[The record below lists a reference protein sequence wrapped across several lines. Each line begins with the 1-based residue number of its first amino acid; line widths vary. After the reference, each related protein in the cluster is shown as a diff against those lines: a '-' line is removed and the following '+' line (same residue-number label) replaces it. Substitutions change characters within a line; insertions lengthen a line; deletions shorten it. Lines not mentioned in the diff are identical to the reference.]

1 MTLKDLDGWNE
12 KKKRIDTD
20 GCSKRYHRREVWW
33 CALGVNIGSEQDGSS
48 AEYRRPV
55 LIITGLGP
63 DTCLVAPLTTSER
76 EHPMRPY
83 IGVVDGKKA
92 RALLSQLRVIDTKRL
107 VSKVG
112 FLDKEIFEVI
122 RKAVRNMI

>member
-1 MTLKDLDGWNE
+1 MTLKDMDGWNE
-12 KKKRIDTD
+12 KKKRIDTV
-20 GCSKRYHRREVWW
+20 GRSKRYHRREIWW

-48 AEYRRPV
+48 EEYRRPV
-55 LIITGLGP
+55 LIVAGLGP
-63 DTCLVAPLTTSER
+63 DTCLVVPLTTSER
-76 EHPMRPY
+76 EHSMRPS
-83 IGVVDGKKA
+83 IGIVDGKKA
-92 RALLSQLRVIDTKRL
+92 HALLSQIRVVDTKRL